1 MNTFDL
7 NGKIALVTGATG
19 YLGREMAF
27 GLASFGAHILIN
39 SRSKDKCDS
48 LAREINSK
56 GFKASAVSFDVTDHH
71 VVKEVITNLDVEHVD
86 ILVNNSYAGGAGS
99 VELSKSDLYR
109 SAYDSSLVASA
120 NLFTELLPKLRE
132 AVKRNGYASVINIAS
147 MYGMVSPDQRIYD
160 SMSVVNPPFYGAAK
174 AAIIQWTKYAGCEF
188 AKENIRVNCIS
199 PGPFPTLEVQEKA
212 SGLVSK
218 ITAKVPM
225 GRVGAA
231 KEIAGPVVFL
241 ASPAS
246 SFMVGANIPVDGG
259 WTSW

>member
-1 MNTFDL
+1 L

-27 GLASFGAHILIN
+27 GLASFGAHVLIN
-39 SRSKDKCDS
+39 SRSKDKCED
-48 LAREINSK
+48 LAKKIISK
-56 GFKASAVSFDVTDHH
+56 GYKASAVSFDVTNHD
-71 VVKEVITNLDVEHVD
+71 VVKDVISRLDIKHVD
-86 ILVNNSYAGGAGS
+86 MLINNSYAGGAGS
-99 VELSKSDLYR
+99 VELSSPELYKN
-109 SAYDSSLVASA
+109 AYDSSLVASA
-120 NLFTELLPKLRE
+120 NLFTQLLPLLRE

-160 SMSVVNPPFYGAAK
+160 SMNVVNPPFYGAAK

-188 AKENIRVNCIS
+188 AKENIRINCIS
-199 PGPFPTLEVQEKA
+199 PGPFPSLQVQEKA
-212 SGLVSK
+212 SDLVNK
-218 ITAKVPM
+218 ISAKVPM

-231 KEIAGPVVFL
+231 QEIAGPVVFL